1 MSIPLGQPDGLT
13 EVRRVFFADDISNMF
28 PGSAEITLKDI
39 LKKIPFQNINYPHVI
54 NYTVSQDYTRFI
66 FPEYC
71 EDPPVY
77 TETDY
82 VDNTYQLGEMQ
93 FVMVN
98 VFRNVWYP
106 LLLSLMGINCYSIT
120 THFMNICLL

>member
-66 FPEYC
+66 FQNI
-71 EDPPVY
+71 VKI
-77 TETDY
+77 
-82 VDNTYQLGEMQ
+82 
-93 FVMVN
+93 
-98 VFRNVWYP
+98 
-106 LLLSLMGINCYSIT
+106 LLYILRPIMLIIHINWAKC
-120 THFMNICLL
+120 NL

>member
-93 FVMVN
+93 FVNGKRVQERLVPSVIKFN
-98 VFRNVWYP
+98 GNK
-106 LLLSLMGINCYSIT
+106 LLFT